1 MNRRSPLIAI
11 LSVFGSLVLGFVQ
24 LLSRIV
30 KIVFESTQTSGNTET
45 HTSSNSLVQPSQIPE
60 HVLDR
65 EFDVML
71 GRFSKG
77 EFAGQFNSSL
87 MLKRGEKLILDIP
100 GISYCEE
107 QTVKTK
113 GSYQGFS
120 VRVMRGVSYR
130 FGGFEGAAVQ
140 EVVELDK
147 GNFILTN
154 KRLIFSG
161 STDSVEYPLSKIV
174 TIEPLED
181 GILVNRSGK
190 RKMEYFLGTTQ
201 LSSTL
206 TIHPDEGE
214 TFDTDSVEYPFTGIE
229 VRKLVQLLIQGED

>member
-1 MNRRSPLIAI
+1 MNRRSPLITI
-11 LSVFGSLVLGFVQ
+11 LTLFASLVFGLLQ
-24 LLSRIV
+24 LLSQII
-30 KIVFESTQTSGNTET
+30 KMVFSSTQTSGNTGT
-45 HTSSNSLVQPSQIPE
+45 QTSINSGQPSQIPE
-60 HVLDR
+60 YVLER

-71 GRFSKG
+71 DRFSKG

-87 MLKRGEKLILDIP
+87 MLQRGEKLILDIP

-107 QTVKTK
+107 KTVKTK

-130 FGGFEGAAVQ
+130 FGGFEGAPGQ
-140 EVVELDK
+140 EVVELDT
-147 GNFILTN
+147 GSFILTN

-201 LSSTL
+201 LSSTI

-214 TFDTDSVEYPFTGIE
+214 TFEADSVQYPFTGIE

>member
-1 MNRRSPLIAI
+1 MNRRSPLITI
-11 LSVFGSLVLGFVQ
+11 LALFGSLVLGLLQ
-24 LLSRIV
+24 LLSQIV
-30 KIVFESTQTSGNTET
+30 KMVFSSTPTSGNTGT
-45 HTSSNSLVQPSQIPE
+45 QTSINSRQPSQIPE
-60 HVLDR
+60 YVLER

-71 GRFSKG
+71 DRFSKG

-107 QTVKTK
+107 KTVKTK

-130 FGGFEGAAVQ
+130 FGGFEGAPVQ
-140 EVVELDK
+140 EVVELDT
-147 GNFILTN
+147 GSFILTN

-201 LSSTL
+201 LSSTI

-214 TFDTDSVEYPFTGIE
+214 TFEADSVQYPFTGIE